1 MHSEWASVS
10 AKSSVNRHRHHSFQ
24 LKHFIRSKKSRN
36 MRTTAMAATAK
47 PYNFPLTVQKGKHT
61 ITTVVAMTR
70 WNISCIHRILCT
82 HGTTFHCKRFF
93 FRKKIP
99 VIYFVSFS
107 FSIVFMNFMQRRNFN
122 ETRKWMKT
130 TTKCMQCIQVKRLKE
145 RSSSCRNVCA
155 NMLKN
160 EVVWN
165 RITFALNT
173 LLVLEPRA
181 HKSLQLMAGN
191 ST

>member
-1 MHSEWASVS
+1 MS

-24 LKHFIRSKKSRN
+24 LNHFIRSKKSRN

-93 FRKKIP
+93 LRKKNSRDLLC
-99 VIYFVSFS
+99 FVLF
-107 FSIVFMNFMQRRNFN
+107 FHRFHEFYATKKFQRNKKMNANYNKVYTMHSSQKTKRAQLVMQ
-122 ETRKWMKT
+122 
-130 TTKCMQCIQVKRLKE
+130 KCLCE
-145 RSSSCRNVCA
+145 YA
-155 NMLKN
+155 
-160 EVVWN
+160 
-165 RITFALNT
+165 
-173 LLVLEPRA
+173 
-181 HKSLQLMAGN
+181 
-191 ST
+191 